1 MRKWIYAFLCV
12 VLLASAS
19 FARSTVLKAA
29 AFPEPGVLLAL
40 GSGLVGLATL
50 VRRRF
55 SK

>member
-1 MRKWIYAFLCV
+1 VRNWFCGILFV
-12 VLLASAS
+12 VLLVSTA

-29 AFPEPGVLLAL
+29 ALPEPGVLLAL

-50 VRRRF
+50 VRRHF